1 MTDVTFATPDGQRN
15 AYLAEPTGAEARPG
29 VVVIHELFG
38 LNEDIRVLTD
48 RVASLGYLALA
59 PDFFEGRR
67 WTTCLRGAF
76 RQLSAGSGEFFDAI
90 EAARGYLCDHERASG
105 KVGVIGFCLGGGFAL
120 LAASAYPFTVASVN
134 YGEVPDDAERV
145 LAGSC
150 PLIAAYGGRD
160 RSMRGRPERLAR
172 ALAAAGVEHEVTVY
186 PSVGHSFLSTQPYP
200 GGVSALA
207 KAMGMHA
214 GPHAESGDHAWR
226 RIDSFFATHL
236 RAVQ

>member
-1 MTDVTFATPDGQRN
+1 MIDVTFATPDGQRN

-59 PDFFEGRR
+59 PDFFEGRH

-145 LAGSC
+145 LTGAC
-150 PLIAAYGGRD
+150 PIVASYGGRD
-160 RSMRGRPERLAR
+160 RSMRGRPERLQQ
-172 ALAAAGVEHEVTVY
+172 ALDGAGVEHDIKTY
-186 PSVGHSFLSTQPYP
+186 PAAGHSFLSTQPYP
-200 GGVSALA
+200 KAVRALGTV
-207 KAMGMHA
+207 MGMHA
-214 GPHAESGDHAWR
+214 GRQDESADDAWL
-226 RIDSFFATHL
+226 RIDAFFSTHL
-236 RAVQ
+236 RGG